1 MDLLLCQIK
10 EEKHIL
16 IREIDNMA
24 SKLDEFKEFIKKHP
38 LLKQEVASKKKT
50 WQELYEDYVL
60 LGEEGFDL
68 EEEKEKKESKNE
80 DVKSEAKAS
89 SQTEDLIK
97 NIMNYVKKIDP
108 DQVTKTVT
116 SIQKV
121 LELIG
126 SFGAGSASTALAKK
140 STGDP
145 LFDKRFDEWY

>member
-1 MDLLLCQIK
+1 MS
-10 EEKHIL
+10 
-16 IREIDNMA
+16 A
-24 SKLDEFKEFIKKHP
+24 KLDEFKEFIKRHP
-38 LLKQEVASKKKT
+38 LLKQEVLSKKRT

-60 LGEEGFDL
+60 LGEEAFED
-68 EEEKEKKESKNE
+68 EKEEVEVKEPVKKK
-80 DVKSEAKAS
+80 DS
-89 SQTEDLIK
+89 STEDLIK
-97 NIMNYVKKIDP
+97 NIMGYAKKINP

-126 SFGAGSASTALAKK
+126 SFGAGASTQALAKK